1 MLCVATHVWP
11 YWLSLNTDRR
21 SVLLL
26 QLVLELDLALDVL
39 GLLNTRALIKVCVR
53 GVTLETDA
61 TCASNNARVW
71 ASGLE

>member
-39 GLLNTRALIKVCVR
+39 GVAEYARLN
-53 GVTLETDA
+53 
-61 TCASNNARVW
+61 
-71 ASGLE
+71 